1 MSWAF
6 KILRRTVVRELGRH
20 NKANRSYKSCS
31 TYKNA
36 GDQKLL
42 RGIYMPTTILHK
54 TSPSALRTFK
64 RFGASCYSGVPVF
77 PTETRPLTV

>member
-1 MSWAF
+1 
-6 KILRRTVVRELGRH
+6 
-20 NKANRSYKSCS
+20 
-31 TYKNA
+31 
-36 GDQKLL
+36 
-42 RGIYMPTTILHK
+42 MPTTILHK